1 MASRAVTVKQRSYTN
16 HATITMSDHRPV
28 SAEFELEVRFTLLRG
43 PELLSERIAGTGE
56 HMAPAASCRVIL
68 SVWKFRMVLNCLW
81 LRCPQ

>member
-1 MASRAVTVKQRSYTN
+1 MASRAVMVKQRSYTN

-43 PELLSERIAGTGE
+43 PERIAGTGE

-68 SVWKFRMVLNCLW
+68 SVW
-81 LRCPQ
+81 